1 VKVILRQDLKGV
13 GKAGAIAEVA
23 EGYARN
29 YLLPRG
35 IAQEATAGNLTQI
48 AGRKAAAT
56 KRDEKLLAE
65 TKELA
70 ARIEAQPVEVKAK
83 AGERGKL
90 FGGITNGQVADA
102 LKALHDVEIDRH
114 KIEIVDVI
122 KATGDHAGVV
132 RLPLGVQ
139 ARITIR
145 VVAQ

>member
-1 VKVILRQDLKGV
+1 MKVILRQDVKGV

-48 AGRKAAAT
+48 AGRKAAAA

-70 ARIEAQPVEVKAK
+70 MRIEAQPVQVTAK

-90 FGGITNGQVADA
+90 FGAVTNTQIAEA
-102 LKALHDVEIDRH
+102 LNALHGADIDRH
-114 KIEIVDVI
+114 KIEIVETI
-122 KATGDHAGVV
+122 KATGDHPGIV

-145 VVAQ
+145 VTAQ

>member
-35 IAQEATAGNLTQI
+35 LAQEATAGNLTQI
-48 AGRKAAAT
+48 AGRKAAES

-70 ARIEAQPVEVKAK
+70 ARIESLPVEVTAK

-90 FGGITNGQVADA
+90 FGAVTNAHVAEA
-102 LKALHDVEIDRH
+102 LKALHGADIDRH
-114 KIEIVDVI
+114 KIEISETI

-145 VVAQ
+145 VRA